1 MKDTAALATLRERI
15 ILAGIA
21 EISRNGITGFS
32 MRRVSAACNISCAT
46 PYSYFENKDKFML
59 EMLRYIRGQW
69 ELMEKAICDC
79 FDEERE
85 KIIESSM
92 TYIRFLNAN
101 PQFLA
106 VIMLG
111 NIDATSEQTKE
122 KHMLT
127 DSMGKRIENYRI
139 SRGDDEESAAGAA
152 MIVKS
157 VLYGATLLLG
167 DGEDEKSVFPRVR
180 EAVIREIDA
189 PQKKK

>member
-15 ILAGIA
+15 ILAGIS

-32 MRRVSAACNISCAT
+32 MRRVAAACNISCAT

-69 ELMEKAICDC
+69 GLMEKAVCDSC
-79 FDEERE
+79 ESERE
-85 KIIESSM
+85 KIMESCM
-92 TYIRFLNAN
+92 TYIRFPNAN

-111 NIDATSEQTKE
+111 NIDATSEQTEE
-122 KHMLT
+122 KHKLT
-127 DSMGKRIENYRI
+127 ASIGTRIESYRI
-139 SRGDDEESAAGAA
+139 SLGDDEETAAGTAI
-152 MIVKS
+152 IVKS

-167 DGEDEKSVFPRVR
+167 NGENENAVFPRVK
-180 EAVIREIDA
+180 EAIAHEIDS
-189 PQKKK
+189 PSK